1 MIHAAHSTRA
11 HTGRRRARRTA
22 ASAALLALTLT
33 ACGSP
38 TADQAPAAPDT
49 AKTDTSETDTSETA
63 AGHGAVA
70 GAAEAAEPQLHLVTV
85 DGGGAVGMLDLLSGE
100 ETQLGTVAPPTT
112 AASDGRYVFTSHAG
126 GVDIIDSAVWTW
138 DHVDHFHYYRGTPAL
153 LGTLPGDGAATVVG
167 GPLATSGTTGVF
179 FTGSGEAILLENQSL
194 ADGTIKERF
203 RVEASPHEGLIA
215 PLGDGAVITEA
226 DNAGRVTN
234 LRVLDS
240 AGAPGKTRVSCP
252 AASGAVVTRVAL
264 VIGCADGAV
273 LATEEGGEP
282 TLTPV
287 ALPAGGGAAPT
298 EFAGR
303 KGRPTV
309 AGLGVNAD
317 GTASA
322 GVWLLDTRAR
332 TWTWLASPAP
342 LIRAIAVDD
351 EAGHVVALDEAGRVV
366 VLRADADPVVSDP
379 LLSSEDL
386 DPAVRAR
393 LTLTVDAQR
402 AYLAS
407 PSSGTVFEIDFAD
420 GARVARELRPAVAP
434 AVFAET
440 GR

>member
-1 MIHAAHSTRA
+1 MIHAAHSTRRR
-11 HTGRRRARRTA
+11 TGLRRARGTA
-22 ASAALLALTLT
+22 ASVALLALTLT

-38 TADQAPAAPDT
+38 AADQAPAAPDT
-49 AKTDTSETDTSETA
+49 AKTDTSETAT
-63 AGHGAVA
+63 GHGSVA
-70 GAAEAAEPQLHLVTV
+70 GVAEAAEPQLHLVTV
-85 DGGGAVGMLDLLSGE
+85 DNGGAVGMLDLLSGE
-100 ETQLGTVAPPTT
+100 ESQLGAVAPPTG

-126 GVDIIDSAVWTW
+126 GLDVIDSAVWTW

-179 FTGSGEAILLENQSL
+179 FAGSGEAILLENHSL
-194 ADGTIKERF
+194 ADGTIEARF
-203 RVEASPHEGLIA
+203 RFETSPHEGLIA

-226 DNAGRVTN
+226 DSAGRVTE

-240 AGAPGKTRVSCP
+240 DGAPSKTRIPCS
-252 AASGAVVTRVAL
+252 AAAGAVVTRVAL

-309 AGLGVNAD
+309 AGLGANSG
-317 GTASA
+317 GTVSA
-322 GVWLLDTRAR
+322 GAWLLDTRAR
-332 TWTWLASPAP
+332 TWTWLPSPTP

-351 EAGHVVALDEAGRVV
+351 AEGHVVALDEAGRVV
-366 VLRADADPVVSDP
+366 VLRADADPVFSEP
-379 LLSSEDL
+379 LLTGEDL
-386 DPAVRAR
+386 APAMRAQ
-393 LTLTVDAQR
+393 LTLTLDAQR